1 MFLNATLIY
10 YAGVIGMFALANYVF
25 GKLSKEED

>member
-10 YAGVIGMFALANYVF
+10 FAGVIGMFVLTSYVF
-25 GKLSKEED
+25 GKLSKEEE

>member
-10 YAGVIGMFALANYVF
+10 FVSVIGMFALANFVF
-25 GKLSKEED
+25 GKLAKEEE